1 MTVTPRRADE
11 RGRADLGW
19 LDSRHTFSFSNYY
32 DPRHMGFR
40 VLRVIN
46 QDRVQGGH
54 GFPMHPH
61 RDFEIISYVLEGALE
76 HEDTMGSRSV
86 LRPGEVQVIS
96 AGTGMAHSE
105 YNPSKDEIV
114 HFLQIWIQPNQQGG
128 PPRYD
133 QKAFSDA
140 ERRNILRRIVSP
152 DGSDGSAAIRQ
163 DASIYATL
171 LDPGKTVSHALAP
184 ERGAWVH
191 VAQGAIDL
199 NGQPLADGDGAAIE
213 DDTTLTLT
221 GQREANVLV
230 FDLP

>member
-1 MTVTPRRADE
+1 MTVTLRRADE
-11 RGRADLGW
+11 RGRAALGW
-19 LDSRHTFSFSNYY
+19 LDSRHTFSFSNYH

-40 VLRVIN
+40 ALRVVN

-221 GQREANVLV
+221 GQRE
-230 FDLP
+230 